1 MFMLTH
7 TYFLQKVLG
16 RTGLSNVEPDI
27 YIYNIAPDLL
37 AIHPRIKPDK
47 THKLQRSLQIPPRY
61 SKSAY
66 VLFHLL
72 VDDLSHHGYIC
83 SDYQEEFNPN
93 SQGYSYLKGRH
104 LIKSILDVYKIIKKE
119 ISYAEA
125 VYQSHLIIEM
135 IYDLVILNHI
145 HSFKT
150 IDLLVE
156 AVNFT
161 VENKMNEFV
170 ETINWLYDL
179 DENEIDEV
187 MRSASFF
194 ITKEG
199 MEGIMNMEGRI
210 NLYKDKFGLKS
221 NERLFD
227 DGLENLFQQAI
238 DLIDD
243 EELFFMETV
252 KIIKNY
258 SRLPFLT

>member
-1 MFMLTH
+1 
-7 TYFLQKVLG
+7 
-16 RTGLSNVEPDI
+16 
-27 YIYNIAPDLL
+27 
-37 AIHPRIKPDK
+37 
-47 THKLQRSLQIPPRY
+47 
-61 SKSAY
+61 
-66 VLFHLL
+66 
-72 VDDLSHHGYIC
+72 
-83 SDYQEEFNPN
+83 
-93 SQGYSYLKGRH
+93 
-104 LIKSILDVYKIIKKE
+104 
-119 ISYAEA
+119 
-125 VYQSHLIIEM
+125 M

-145 HSFKT
+145 NSFKT